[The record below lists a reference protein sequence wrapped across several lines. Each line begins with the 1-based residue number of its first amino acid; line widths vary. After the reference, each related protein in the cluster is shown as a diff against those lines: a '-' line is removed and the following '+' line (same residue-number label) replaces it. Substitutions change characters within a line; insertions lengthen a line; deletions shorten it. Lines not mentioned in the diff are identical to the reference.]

1 MGNKT
6 DSLRLVDDLGPPYA
20 EEPDLLA
27 DLVCTNSVLRRAAR
41 QLGHLYDEALA
52 PLGLKATQ
60 VGLIAEIG
68 KLSAAAADKREEGP
82 TLQDL
87 AARLAIQISALTH
100 ALRPL
105 VRDGLVEL
113 RQDTQDRRTKHA
125 VLAPLGQQRLHEALV
140 LWAAA
145 NQRVEDVLGASSAE
159 MLRGLAERVASDE
172 FAVAYRGGP
181 GRP

>member
-1 MGNKT
+1 
-6 DSLRLVDDLGPPYA
+6 
-20 EEPDLLA
+20 
-27 DLVCTNSVLRRAAR
+27 
-41 QLGHLYDEALA
+41 
-52 PLGLKATQ
+52 

-125 VLAPLGQQRLHEALV
+125 VLAPLGRQRLHEALV

-172 FAVAYRGGP
+172 FAVVYRGGP

>member
-6 DSLRLVDDLGPPYA
+6 DSLRLVDDLDPPYA

-87 AARLAIQISALTH
+87 AA
-100 ALRPL
+100 
-105 VRDGLVEL
+105 
-113 RQDTQDRRTKHA
+113 
-125 VLAPLGQQRLHEALV
+125 QRLHEALV

-172 FAVAYRGGP
+172 FAVVYRGGP